1 MPITR
6 VSDAQTFSFLTTRTG
21 RFQVDILNL
30 QEQIASGKRVVSP
43 DQDPLAAAQVVRAN
57 ASLAALAEQSRA
69 TNFGGDVLGA
79 QDDALAEAGDI
90 LVRAQEIA
98 TQQASNLLSP
108 SERAAAR
115 EEVHG
120 LLQGLTSIANS
131 EHAGR
136 RLFGG
141 LALDAPPPFADP
153 DAPGYTAATAY
164 TGSTF
169 EFEVK
174 VGSGSADRVRVSTQG
189 DQVFGGAL
197 QALESLETAL
207 ATNGD
212 VAATLNALEQGRSV
226 IGAERASVGAR
237 QAQLIDRTATVRGLV
252 EREEET
258 RAQAQDADLAVV
270 ITQLA
275 QAQVALQATL
285 AAAARLADVSLVNLL
300 AI

>member
-6 VSDAQTFSFLTTRTG
+6 VSDAQTFNFLTTRTG
-21 RFQVDILNL
+21 RFQTDILTL
-30 QEQIASGKRVVSP
+30 QEQIASGKRLISP
-43 DQDPLAAAQVVRAN
+43 DQDPLGAAEVVRAN
-57 ASLAALAEQSRA
+57 ANLAALAEQTRA
-69 TNFGGDVLGA
+69 SSFGSDVLGA
-79 QDDALAEAGDI
+79 EDDALAEAGDL

-98 TQQASNLLSP
+98 TQQASSLLSD
-108 SERAAAR
+108 SERAAAQ

-120 LLQGLTSIANS
+120 LLQGLTAIGNS

-141 LALDAPPPFADP
+141 LALDAAAPFADP
-153 DAPGYTAATAY
+153 DTPGYTAATAY

-174 VGSGSADRVRVSTQG
+174 VGNGSADRIRISTRG
-189 DQVFGGAL
+189 DQVFGTAL

-212 VAATLNALEQGRSV
+212 VAGTLDALEQGRS
-226 IGAERASVGAR
+226 ILGAERASVGAR
-237 QAQLIDRTATVRGLV
+237 QAQLLDRTQAVRGLV
-252 EREEET
+252 EREEEI
-258 RAQAQDADLAVV
+258 RAKAQDADLAVV

-285 AAAARLADVSLVNLL
+285 AAAARLAEVSLVNLL

>member
-6 VSDAQTFSFLTTRTG
+6 VSDAQTFNFLTARTG
-21 RFQVDILNL
+21 RFQTDILTL

-43 DQDPLAAAQVVRAN
+43 DQDPLGAAEVVRAN
-57 ASLAALAEQSRA
+57 ANLAALAEQTRS
-69 TNFGGDVLGA
+69 TGFGSDALGA

-98 TQQASNLLSP
+98 TQQASSLLSP
-108 SERAAAR
+108 SERAAAQ

-120 LLQGLTSIANS
+120 LLQGLTAVANS

-141 LALDAPPPFADP
+141 LALDAPAPFADP

-174 VGSGSADRVRVSTQG
+174 VGNGSTDRVRISTQG
-189 DQVFGGAL
+189 DQVFGTAL

-207 ATNGD
+207 ATNGN
-212 VAATLNALEQGRSV
+212 VAGTLDQLEQGRS
-226 IGAERASVGAR
+226 ILGAERASVGAR
-237 QAQLIDRTATVRGLV
+237 QAQLLDRTQTVSGLV

-258 RAQAQDADLAVV
+258 RAKVQDADLAVV

-275 QAQVALQATL
+275 QTQVALQATL